1 MNKLIKES
9 LNVFIVIISAI
20 LMAVNINTFVYT
32 AELLPGGFTGIVLL
46 IQNIFLKYLNIKIPY
61 SLFLWILNLWPALI
75 CLKNIGKRFTILSI
89 LMIVVSGLATD
100 FIPGFF
106 VTDDILLC
114 AIFGGIINGISICL
128 CLFVGA
134 TSGGTDFISIYL
146 SEKKGISAWN
156 YIFAGNCILLAIFGF
171 LFGWTKALYSI
182 IFQYTST
189 QVLHTLYKKYQQQ
202 TLFVVTNKAQEIS
215 EAISR
220 ECNHGATI
228 LEGEGSYGH
237 CERHVVYSVVSSAE
251 SKRVIHAVKQTDPK
265 AFVNVIRTE
274 QLSGRFYQ
282 KPTE

>member
-1 MNKLIKES
+1 MNKIIKES
-9 LNVFIVIISAI
+9 LNVLLVVIAAI

-32 AELLPGGFTGIVLL
+32 AGLLPGGFTGIVLL
-46 IQNIFLKYLNIKIPY
+46 IQNIFLKYFNIKIPY

-156 YIFAGNCILLAIFGF
+156 YIFAGNCLVLAIFG
-171 LFGWTKALYSI
+171 LTFGWTRALYAI
-182 IFQYTST
+182 IFQFVTT
-189 QVLHTLYKKYQQQ
+189 QIINLIYKRYQKVTLLIITDKVDQVYQIIHD
-202 TLFVVTNKAQEIS
+202 TTN
-215 EAISR
+215 
-220 ECNHGATI
+220 HDATI
-228 LEGEGSYGH
+228 FTGKGSYQGA
-237 CERHVVYSVVSSAE
+237 ERKMIYTIVGKDQEAKLVHE
-251 SKRVIHAVKQTDPK
+251 IMKIDPK
-265 AFVNVIRTE
+265 AFVNVLETKA
-274 QLSGRFYQ
+274 LLGNFNMQ
-282 KPTE
+282 KL

>member
-46 IQNIFLKYLNIKIPY
+46 IQNIFLKYFNIKIPY

-134 TSGGTDFISIYL
+134 TSGGTDFISIYF

-156 YIFAGNCILLAIFGF
+156 YIFAGNCILLGIFGL

-182 IFQYTST
+182 IFQFATT
-189 QVLHTLYKKYQQQ
+189 QVINSLYKRYQKS
-202 TLFVVTNKAQEIS
+202 TLFIISKQWEEITRMIKLTTNH
-215 EAISR
+215 
-220 ECNHGATI
+220 NATI
-228 LEGEGSYGH
+228 FTGKGSYQGA
-237 CERHVVYSVVSSAE
+237 ERKMIYTIVGKDQEAKLVHE
-251 SKRVIHAVKQTDPK
+251 IMKIDPK
-265 AFVNVIRTE
+265 AFVNVLETKA
-274 QLSGRFYQ
+274 LLGNFNMQ
-282 KPTE
+282 KL

>member
-100 FIPGFF
+100 FIPG
-106 VTDDILLC
+106 
-114 AIFGGIINGISICL
+114 CL

-182 IFQYTST
+182 IFQFATT
-189 QVLHTLYKKYQQQ
+189 QVINSLYKRYQKT
-202 TLFVVTNKAQEIS
+202 TLFIISPHWEEITKMIKQSTNH
-215 EAISR
+215 
-220 ECNHGATI
+220 NATI
-228 LEGEGSYGH
+228 FTVKGSYQGA
-237 CERHVVYSVVSSAE
+237 ERKMIYTIVGKDQEAKLVHDII
-251 SKRVIHAVKQTDPK
+251 KIDPK
-265 AFVNVIRTE
+265 AFVNVLETKA
-274 QLSGRFYQ
+274 LLGNFNMQ
-282 KPTE
+282 KL